1 MINDKIFI
9 LRWSNP
15 LKKPISNKVFKLRHY
30 KWICLLLKL
39 PQAQVHFSLGSNLW
53 HAIKCSLSKKK
64 SISIPKEL
72 KFKNK
77 VSGFGE
83 RVWFRS
89 SWALSRFQRC
99 LELYVRLAGV
109 STNSISTS
117 HRASVTSAHHS
128 DTLTQRT
135 RAMSTNLPQLDRPT
149 TWGSSH
155 YSIKSGF
162 LERPN

>member
-1 MINDKIFI
+1 M
-9 LRWSNP
+9 
-15 LKKPISNKVFKLRHY
+15 
-30 KWICLLLKL
+30 
-39 PQAQVHFSLGSNLW
+39 
-53 HAIKCSLSKKK
+53 
-64 SISIPKEL
+64 
-72 KFKNK
+72 
-77 VSGFGE
+77 SGFGE

-149 TWGSSH
+149 AWGSSH
-155 YSIKSGF
+155 YSIKRGF
-162 LERPN
+162 LERPNWMTDSKPECFLEEICTNRPSSVSLRRRLSKLVSCRRTSQFQSRLNQIWLCFFLHEAL